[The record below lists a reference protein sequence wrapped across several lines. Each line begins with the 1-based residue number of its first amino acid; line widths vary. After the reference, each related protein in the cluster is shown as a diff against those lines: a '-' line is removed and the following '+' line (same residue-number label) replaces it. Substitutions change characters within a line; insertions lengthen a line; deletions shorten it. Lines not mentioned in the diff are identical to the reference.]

1 MEITSPPCMF
11 SATLLSRHPTG
22 SPTTLMPPH
31 PQKTLT
37 ISPII
42 MIRKRTMVIPSPAPT
57 IIQSPHH
64 TMMPV
69 GSAKSETT
77 SPMEENFIYTSSVP
91 CPETLLQD
99 AADQSTKNLF
109 VNAVQI
115 SAPLN

>member
-1 MEITSPPCMF
+1 MMLPP
-11 SATLLSRHPTG
+11 
-22 SPTTLMPPH
+22 
-31 PQKTLT
+31 
-37 ISPII
+37 
-42 MIRKRTMVIPSPAPT
+42 PAPT

-99 AADQSTKNLF
+99 AADQSTKNPF

-115 SAPLN
+115 SAPLNQRLCPQTNT